1 MTSRQQLVLAS
12 GNRSKLQELGNLLAD
27 FDFELLPQ
35 SAFAVEDA
43 EETGLSFVENAIL
56 KARHA
61 SRMTGLPALAD
72 DSGIEVDALQGR
84 PGIYSARFAGPA
96 ASDAE
101 NNARLLTELE
111 GLPEHAR
118 TARYH
123 CILALMRHPEDP
135 TPILCQGSWEGH
147 ILTGPRGQG
156 GFGYDPLFWVSSL
169 QRSAA
174 ELSAEE
180 KSRLSHRARA
190 SKALRTALAH
200 ANIIAR

>member
-123 CILALMRHPEDP
+123 CVLALMRHPEDP
-135 TPILCQGSWEGH
+135 TPILCQGNWEGH
-147 ILTGPRGQG
+147 ILTSPRGQG

-190 SKALRTALAH
+190 SEALRTALAH
-200 ANIIAR
+200 ANITAR